1 MSASTKD
8 DGMPKDREYIR
19 LVDDKISN
27 DEREELLL
35 VEEYLYV
42 IRSCYTETWISR
54 ENLSERFC
62 VLKSMTDI
70 NE

>member
-1 MSASTKD
+1 MFASTKD

-19 LVDDKISN
+19 LVVDKISN

-35 VEEYLYV
+35 VEEFLYV
-42 IRSCYTETWISR
+42 LDSILLHREVDIARKSIREILCAI
-54 ENLSERFC
+54 
-62 VLKSMTDI
+62 TDI